1 MKFDVLSGQPVVEV
15 TLDQRTAVDHCMKRL
30 DLGPTLVRVLQDN
43 GCSVER
49 YEGGHRYVRDLACGH
64 EGCGATWND
73 LGNHPAVSYVVPSGD
88 MSYPRNPPYLRCSV
102 CGGPPEK
109 SSEVFPRL
117 VTKKR
122 KQALDRYAITKLLN
136 QDYTAVRCGDKVA
149 VGEKSFQSSVE
160 GVVPKRV
167 NLDKEIEAGLVR
179 ACSLDVATEAL
190 RRDDFPADA
199 WVIVP
204 VQHTLWPKARWHNQ
218 RMTATDSA
226 PIRGYEKRQ
235 RREAEQAIEAEV
247 RAFRDE
253 IAQRQRA

>member
-102 CGGPPEK
+102 CGGPPEL
-109 SSEVFPRL
+109 SSGVFPRL
-117 VTKKR
+117 VTKCR
-122 KQALDRYAITKLLN
+122 ARELDRYSITKLLN
-136 QDYTAVRCGDKVA
+136 QDHTAVRSRGKTV
-149 VGEKSFQSSVE
+149 VSGESFQRIARAVAPSQ
-160 GVVPKRV
+160 PD
-167 NLDKEIEAGLVR
+167 LDLDFEAVLVR
-179 ACSLDVATEAL
+179 TCGIDVATEAV
-190 RRDDFPADA
+190 RSDSFPNEA
-199 WVIVP
+199 WTVVP
-204 VQHTLWPKARWHNQ
+204 VAHTLWPKAAWHGQ
-218 RMTATDSA
+218 RMTMTDSE
-226 PIRGYEKRQ
+226 PIRLYAREQ
-235 RREAEQAIEAEV
+235 RREADTAIENEVAQFRAELS
-247 RAFRDE
+247 A
-253 IAQRQRA
+253 RQRA